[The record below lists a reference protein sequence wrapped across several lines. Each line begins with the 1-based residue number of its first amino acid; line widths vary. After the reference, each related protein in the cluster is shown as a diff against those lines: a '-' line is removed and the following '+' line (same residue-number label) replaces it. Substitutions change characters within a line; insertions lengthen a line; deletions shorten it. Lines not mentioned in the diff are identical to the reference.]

1 MRGDGMKTVK
11 LILSLFFI
19 MLLGACASSE
29 EPNGANLFSS
39 NCVACHGAKADG
51 VGGSSGKN
59 IIGKTAAQIN
69 QAINGGVA
77 EMSVLRGLSSAEV
90 DAIAAYL
97 ATLQTSS
104 KLSKVSIVI
113 DGTIQDDQD
122 VSGVV
127 DLKDNSGQFV
137 ELEIENGE
145 FVFDSATLRSPVLLK
160 FVDDQGSV
168 LFGLSDGQDQS
179 TVISPATDDAIQ
191 QYVDAEQ
198 LFDACD
204 EMSDGCFDVL
214 DDEEIFDAVRAV
226 GN

>member
-1 MRGDGMKTVK
+1 MKTAK
-11 LILSLFFI
+11 LILSLFSI

-77 EMSVLRGLSSAEV
+77 DMSVLRGLTSAEV

-104 KLSKVSIVI
+104 KLSKVSVVI
-113 DGTIQDDQD
+113 SGSVQVDQD
-122 VSGVV
+122 PSGQVV
-127 DLKDNSGQFV
+127 LKDNSGQLV
-137 ELEIENGE
+137 ELEIESGE
-145 FVFDSATLRSPVLLK
+145 FVFDSKELQSPMLIK
-160 FVDDQGSV
+160 YVDDQGRV
-168 LFGLSDGQDQS
+168 LFSLSDGFDQS
-179 TVISPATDDAIQ
+179 VEISPATDEAIL
-191 QYVDAEQ
+191 QYADAEKM
-198 LFDACD
+198 FDSCD
-204 EMSDGCFDVL
+204 EDSDACFDVL
-214 DDEEIFDAVRAV
+214 DDEEIFDAVRMA
-226 GN
+226 GS